1 MNLQLLIVVSL
12 TVAVTFFVVVASV
25 ALVVHKYVN
34 GRIVRARQRLYGYY
48 SDIMA
53 DKLLCEL
60 PPLPERARTSALF
73 RQYEDLV
80 RPIKERLQ
88 PGMTGSLTLHR
99 EALRLV
105 LIDCA
110 KDITGETSDRLTYF
124 FYSFGFV
131 EEQISLLSDSRWW
144 VRAQSANDMAQLKA
158 RKAIAPLTAALRD
171 EHADVRNQAMQSL
184 IVLIGVNGLGAIFRS
199 SRNLSLWT
207 EIELSNIVMRFREE
221 AVPFLVEGL
230 DSTDQSVVLF
240 CIEMLAEIG
249 FVSAV
254 DPLRTMA
261 RDYPNTLV
269 RAKAVEALGRL
280 GDERAEELLLL
291 LTHNPFPPLR
301 LKALEALGRIGSPSA
316 VPVLAGCIREG
327 AADVRLTAA
336 RSLAASGEVGRS
348 MLMSLAMEAEGIY
361 RPVIEQVLEEFDLEP
376 IAG

>member
-1 MNLQLLIVVSL
+1 MSLQLLIVISL

-34 GRIVRARQRLYGYY
+34 GRIVRARQRLYSYY
-48 SDIMA
+48 SDLMA

-73 RQYEDLV
+73 RQYEDLI
-80 RPIKERLQ
+80 RPVKEKLQ
-88 PGMTGSLTLHR
+88 PGMTGSLALHR

-105 LIDCA
+105 LVDCA

-124 FYSFGFV
+124 FYSLGFV
-131 EEQISLLSDSRWW
+131 EEQISLLSDPHWW
-144 VRAQSANDMAQLKA
+144 VRAQSAHDMALLKA
-158 RKAIAPLTAALRD
+158 RKAIAPLTAALED
-171 EHADVRNQAMQSL
+171 EHADVRNQAMESL
-184 IVLIGVNGLGAIFRS
+184 VVLIGVNGLDPIFRLS
-199 SRNLSLWT
+199 KNLSLWT
-207 EIELSNIVMRFREE
+207 EIELSNVVMRFREE

-230 DSTDQSVVLF
+230 NSTDQSVVLF

-269 RAKAVEALGRL
+269 RAKAVDALGRL
-280 GDERAEELLLL
+280 GDERAEDLLLS

-301 LKALEALGRIGSPSA
+301 LKALEALGRIGSPLA
-316 VPVLAGCIREG
+316 VPVLARCVREG
-327 AADVRLTAA
+327 SAEDRLTAA

-348 MLMSLAMEAEGIY
+348 MLTSLAGEADEMY
-361 RPVIEQVLEEFDLEP
+361 RPVIEQVLEEYDLEP
-376 IAG
+376 IEG